1 MSATIGP
8 GSIASDAI
16 DFRVGGKFR
25 LHLDFMYPN
34 GYRSRHGLISAHI

>member
-1 MSATIGP
+1 MNAIIGP

-16 DFRVGGKFR
+16 DFRVVGKFR

-34 GYRSRHGLISAHI
+34 GYRSRHELISAHL